1 MQWYSASDP
10 VAIDRIAAAWSDA
23 PAENEELLAMLLDV
37 ARVQVLAFAEDA
49 EPIDQV
55 TNLLE
60 VLGYDTTMILD
71 VTTLLGGT
79 PSEPPARYV
88 YAQLQ
93 QAKNL
98 FNAGRG
104 TSGPDGFE
112 FSPRPLDKDI
122 QRIIRPRS
130 GVIDVL

>member
-1 MQWYSASDP
+1 MMHWYSASDP
-10 VAIDRIAAAWSDA
+10 SRIDGAWSDA
-23 PAENEELLAMLLDV
+23 PSENQELLGMLLDV
-37 ARVQVLAFAEDA
+37 ARVQVLAFAENSTPV
-49 EPIDQV
+49 EEV
-55 TNLLE
+55 GVMLE
-60 VLGYDTTMILD
+60 NLGYTTET
-71 VTTLLGGT
+71 VTAVMALLGTT
-79 PSEPPARYV
+79 PTDPPARYV

-122 QRIIRPRS
+122 QRIIRPKS
-130 GVIDVL
+130 GAISVL